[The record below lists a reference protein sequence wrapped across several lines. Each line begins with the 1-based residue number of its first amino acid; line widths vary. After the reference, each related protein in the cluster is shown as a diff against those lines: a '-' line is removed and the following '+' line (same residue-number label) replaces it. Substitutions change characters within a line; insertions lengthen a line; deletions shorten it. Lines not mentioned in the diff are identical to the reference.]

1 MPLFCVETITS
12 FRTRYII
19 ECKSLEHAYDTV
31 AMADSGYQKDMITEF
46 SQKHLGEQILDG
58 FEITYEQF
66 DSMNDQLNT
75 DSNDSGSP
83 WMGRKIIN
91 IVDYSNHN
99 E

>member
-12 FRTRYII
+12 VRTRYII

-31 AMADSGYQKDMITEF
+31 SMADSGDPKDEIKEF
-46 SQKHLGEQILDG
+46 SQLHTVEQILDG
-58 FEITYEQF
+58 FEITYDQF
-66 DSMNDQLNT
+66 DKMNDRLNI
-75 DSNDSGSP
+75 DKESGSP

-91 IVDYSNHN
+91 VVDYSNHS